1 MRLTRFL
8 DDKTVKR
15 IKNAF
20 FVDISD
26 LLDLV
31 KSLLKSHVNTEK
43 VLRLTC

>member
-1 MRLTRFL
+1 MGLTRFL

-15 IKNAF
+15 IKNTF

-31 KSLLKSHVNTEK
+31 KSFIKESCKH
-43 VLRLTC
+43 